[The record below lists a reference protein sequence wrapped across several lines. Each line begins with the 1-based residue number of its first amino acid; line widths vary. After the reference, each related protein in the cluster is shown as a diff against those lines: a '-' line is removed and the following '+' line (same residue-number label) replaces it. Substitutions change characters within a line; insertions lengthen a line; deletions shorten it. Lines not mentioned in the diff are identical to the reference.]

1 LTEPPEEEPP
11 RVITSETLTSG
22 PYISLP
28 FIAFQ
33 TLCDEV
39 RQIRREVTRLQEYLE
54 AITREAR

>member
-1 LTEPPEEEPP
+1 LSEPPEEPP
-11 RVITSETLTSG
+11 RVITPETLTSG

-39 RQIRREVTRLQEYLE
+39 RQIRQEMARLQEYLE

>member
-1 LTEPPEEEPP
+1 
-11 RVITSETLTSG
+11 VITPETLTSG

-39 RQIRREVTRLQEYLE
+39 RQIRQEMARLQEYLE